1 MLSRDFLRQ
10 SDDTDS
16 DSQSVSQNAIKLTQ
30 KATPKPQKNTPVL
43 GVLPPEPIVATW
55 LFRLLLRLGCGLIQF
70 GLR

>member
-43 GVLPPEPIVATW
+43 GVLPPEPIVAT
-55 LFRLLLRLGCGLIQF
+55 
-70 GLR
+70 